1 MVTRRVRSE
10 DGQHEFTAYESWEG
24 DKDRS
29 HWFNTVMIDRTGDDQ
44 RPSTTEL
51 IVLVRRILDAM
62 APEKKKAADKHRRKK
77 IHDFRHIFPV
87 SPSNLI
93 LEYF

>member
-62 APEKKKAADKHRRKK
+62 APEKKKLPTSTDERKYM
-77 IHDFRHIFPV
+77 ISVISFQLVH
-87 SPSNLI
+87 LT
-93 LEYF
+93 